1 MWSLVVGDN
10 KGGEMGVHPLL
21 CGWGNSQVE
30 KKVAALGDSGPATS
44 IHLLV
49 SV

>member
-1 MWSLVVGDN
+1 MWSLVVDDN

-21 CGWGNSQVE
+21 CGRGNSQVE
-30 KKVAALGDSGPATS
+30 KKVAALDSGPATS

>member
-1 MWSLVVGDN
+1 MWSLVVDDN

-21 CGWGNSQVE
+21 CGRGNSQVE
-30 KKVAALGDSGPATS
+30 KKVAALGDSAATS